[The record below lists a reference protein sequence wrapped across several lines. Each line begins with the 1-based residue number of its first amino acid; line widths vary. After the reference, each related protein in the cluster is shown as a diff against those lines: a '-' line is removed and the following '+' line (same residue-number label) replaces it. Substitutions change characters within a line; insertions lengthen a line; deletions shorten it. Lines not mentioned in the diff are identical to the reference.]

1 MFGIGFGELILLL
14 VIALIV
20 FGPEKLPEVAKTL
33 GKFYR
38 QVKDYTDSLRETVE
52 RELSIED
59 LKKINNIPD
68 EVSQLV
74 LPKEEVERR
83 KKEVMERLKKQ
94 KLKEAE
100 QKENEKSGLLS
111 NLDVE
116 EKLEGQNKESEND

>member
-20 FGPEKLPEVAKTL
+20 FGPEKLPEVAETL

-74 LPKEEVERR
+74 LPEEEVER
-83 KKEVMERLKKQ
+83 KEKEIIKELGKKQ
-94 KLKEAE
+94 WEEAGEDNKSQMSEKLNA
-100 QKENEKSGLLS
+100 
-111 NLDVE
+111 E
-116 EKLEGQNKESEND
+116 EK

>member
-38 QVKDYTDSLRETVE
+38 QVMDYTDSLKETVE
-52 RELSIED
+52 KELNLEEF
-59 LKKINNIPD
+59 KKINNIPD

-111 NLDVE
+111 NSGVE
-116 EKLEGQNKESEND
+116 EKLEGQNKESEDD

>member
-20 FGPEKLPEVAKTL
+20 FGPEKLPEVAETL

-74 LPKEEVERR
+74 LPEEEVER
-83 KKEVMERLKKQ
+83 KEKEIIKELGKKQ
-94 KLKEAE
+94 WEEAGEDNKSQMSEKLNA
-100 QKENEKSGLLS
+100 
-111 NLDVE
+111 E
-116 EKLEGQNKESEND
+116 EKQEQYNVREND

>member
-20 FGPEKLPEVAKTL
+20 FGPEKLPEVAKTF

-59 LKKINNIPD
+59 LKKINNIPE

-100 QKENEKSGLLS
+100 QKENERNGLLS
-111 NLDVE
+111 NSSVE
-116 EKLEGQNKESEND
+116 EKLEGQNKESEDD

>member
-38 QVKDYTDSLRETVE
+38 QVMDYTDSLKETVE
-52 RELSIED
+52 KELNLEEF
-59 LKKINNIPD
+59 KRINNIPK

-83 KKEVMERLKKQ
+83 KKEVLERLKKKQ
-94 KLKEAE
+94 QAEAGDKYNGE
-100 QKENEKSGLLS
+100 VSEDLNA
-111 NLDVE
+111 E
-116 EKLEGQNKESEND
+116 EKPEQNSEIEND

>member
-111 NLDVE
+111 NSGVE
-116 EKLEGQNKESEND
+116 EKVEQQNKESEDD

>member
-1 MFGIGFGELILLL
+1 MFGIGFGELLLLL

-38 QVKDYTDSLRETVE
+38 QVRDYSDSLRETVE
-52 RELSIED
+52 RELNLEEF
-59 LKKINNIPD
+59 KKLNNIPD

-83 KKEVMERLKKQ
+83 KKEVLERLKRKQ
-94 KLKEAE
+94 AE
-100 QKENEKSGLLS
+100 SEENGISPEKSEQAS
-111 NLDVE
+111 NINLDDGNNGGRKERE
-116 EKLEGQNKESEND
+116 E

>member
-20 FGPEKLPEVAKTL
+20 FGPEKLPEVAKTF

-59 LKKINNIPD
+59 LKKINNIPE

-74 LPKEEVERR
+74 LPREEVEKR
-83 KKEVMERLKKQ
+83 KREVMERLKKQ
-94 KLKEAE
+94 KLIEAE
-100 QKENEKSGLLS
+100 QKENDNSGSLNNS
-111 NLDVE
+111 GSKE
-116 EKLEGQNKESEND
+116 TLEQQNKESENE